1 MLFNTGSL
9 YHVAPAVHQNNPVFN
24 YSVNDLLFS
33 FCASGFL
40 RLNQLDQWCPKRR
53 RTNRKLR
60 KKVSSHWSVIYVM
73 LRLLQIIC
81 ELEVWREAFGV
92 KGDNKNIFSS
102 LMCSIRSNLYHCGQK
117 SFSTLNGQEHSG
129 SRVMI
134 SERFFSDLQYRP
146 LSVACESE
154 YCSSCEK

>member
-24 YSVNDLLFS
+24 YSVNDLL
-33 FCASGFL
+33 CYCSGFL
-40 RLNQLDQWCPKRR
+40 RLLYQRSPKRR

-81 ELEVWREAFGV
+81 ELEVWRKAFGV
-92 KGDNKNIFSS
+92 KGDNKKIFSS

-134 SERFFSDLQYRP
+134 SQRVFSDLQYRP

-154 YCSSCEK
+154 YCSSCGK

>member
-24 YSVNDLLFS
+24 YSVNDLL
-33 FCASGFL
+33 CYCSGFL
-40 RLNQLDQWCPKRR
+40 RLLYQRSPKRR

-81 ELEVWREAFGV
+81 ELEVWRKAFGV

-134 SERFFSDLQYRP
+134 SQRVFSDLQYRP

-154 YCSSCEK
+154 YCSSCGK

>member
-24 YSVNDLLFS
+24 YSVNDLL
-33 FCASGFL
+33 CYCSGLL
-40 RLNQLDQWCPKRR
+40 RLLYQRSPKRR

-92 KGDNKNIFSS
+92 KGDNKKIFSS

-134 SERFFSDLQYRP
+134 SQRVFSDLQYRP

-154 YCSSCEK
+154 YCSSCGK

>member
-9 YHVAPAVHQNNPVFN
+9 YHMAPAVHQNNPVFN
-24 YSVNDLLFS
+24 YSVNDLL
-33 FCASGFL
+33 CYCSGFL
-40 RLNQLDQWCPKRR
+40 RLLYQRSPKRR

-81 ELEVWREAFGV
+81 ELEVWRKAFGV
-92 KGDNKNIFSS
+92 KGDNKKIFSS

-154 YCSSCEK
+154 YCSSCGK

>member
-9 YHVAPAVHQNNPVFN
+9 YHMAPAVHQNNPVFN
-24 YSVNDLLFS
+24 YSVNDLL
-33 FCASGFL
+33 CYCSGFL
-40 RLNQLDQWCPKRR
+40 RLLYQRSPKRR

-92 KGDNKNIFSS
+92 KGDNKKIFSS

-134 SERFFSDLQYRP
+134 SQRVFSDLQYRP

>member
-24 YSVNDLLFS
+24 YSVNDLL
-33 FCASGFL
+33 CYCSGFL
-40 RLNQLDQWCPKRR
+40 RLLYQRSPKRR

-81 ELEVWREAFGV
+81 ELEVWRKAFGV
-92 KGDNKNIFSS
+92 KGDNKKIFSS

-134 SERFFSDLQYRP
+134 SERVFSDLQYRP

-154 YCSSCEK
+154 YCSSCGK

>member
-24 YSVNDLLFS
+24 YSVNDLL
-33 FCASGFL
+33 CYCSGFL
-40 RLNQLDQWCPKRR
+40 RLLYQRSPKRR

-60 KKVSSHWSVIYVM
+60 KKVSSHWSVIHVM

-92 KGDNKNIFSS
+92 KGDNKKIFSS
-102 LMCSIRSNLYHCGQK
+102 LMCTIRSNLYHCGQK

-134 SERFFSDLQYRP
+134 SERVFSDLQYRP

-154 YCSSCEK
+154 YCSSCGK

>member
-9 YHVAPAVHQNNPVFN
+9 YHMAPAVHQNNPVFN
-24 YSVNDLLFS
+24 YSVNDLL
-33 FCASGFL
+33 CYCSGFL
-40 RLNQLDQWCPKRR
+40 RLLYQRSPKRR

-60 KKVSSHWSVIYVM
+60 KKVSSHWSVIHVM

-92 KGDNKNIFSS
+92 KGDNKKIFSS

-134 SERFFSDLQYRP
+134 SQRFFSDLQYRP

>member
-9 YHVAPAVHQNNPVFN
+9 YHMAPAVHQNNPVFKHI
-24 YSVNDLLFS
+24 VNDLL
-33 FCASGFL
+33 CYCSGLL
-40 RLNQLDQWCPKRR
+40 RLLYQRSPKRR

-60 KKVSSHWSVIYVM
+60 KKVSSHWSVIHVM

-117 SFSTLNGQEHSG
+117 SFSTFNGQEHSG

-134 SERFFSDLQYRP
+134 SQRFFSDLQYRP

>member
-1 MLFNTGSL
+1 MKL
-9 YHVAPAVHQNNPVFN
+9 NNFKHI
-24 YSVNDLLFS
+24 VNDLL
-33 FCASGFL
+33 CYCSGFL
-40 RLNQLDQWCPKRR
+40 RLLYQRSPKRR

-92 KGDNKNIFSS
+92 KGDNKKIFSS

-134 SERFFSDLQYRP
+134 SQRVYFWFAVQASVCSMWVRILQ
-146 LSVACESE
+146 LLWKIESQIRRTWLPAIILKHA
-154 YCSSCEK
+154 S

>member
-9 YHVAPAVHQNNPVFN
+9 YHMAPAVHQNNPVFN
-24 YSVNDLLFS
+24 YSVNDLL
-33 FCASGFL
+33 CYCSGLL
-40 RLNQLDQWCPKRR
+40 RLLYQRSPKRR

-81 ELEVWREAFGV
+81 ELEVWRKAFGV
-92 KGDNKNIFSS
+92 KGDNKKIFSS

>member
-9 YHVAPAVHQNNPVFN
+9 YHMAPAVHQNNPVFN
-24 YSVNDLLFS
+24 YSVNDLL
-33 FCASGFL
+33 CYCSGFL
-40 RLNQLDQWCPKRR
+40 RLLYQRSPKRR

-81 ELEVWREAFGV
+81 ELEVWRKAFGV
-92 KGDNKNIFSS
+92 KGDNKKIFSS

-134 SERFFSDLQYRP
+134 SQRVFSDLQYRP

>member
-9 YHVAPAVHQNNPVFN
+9 YHMAPAVHQNNPVFN
-24 YSVNDLLFS
+24 YSVNDLL
-33 FCASGFL
+33 CYCSGFL
-40 RLNQLDQWCPKRR
+40 RLLYQRSPKRR

-81 ELEVWREAFGV
+81 ELEVWRKAFGV
-92 KGDNKNIFSS
+92 KGDNKKIFSS

-134 SERFFSDLQYRP
+134 SQRVFSDLQYRP

-154 YCSSCEK
+154 YCSSCGK

>member
-24 YSVNDLLFS
+24 YSVNDLL
-33 FCASGFL
+33 CYCSGFL
-40 RLNQLDQWCPKRR
+40 RLLYQRSPKRR

-102 LMCSIRSNLYHCGQK
+102 LLCSIRSNLYHCGQK

-134 SERFFSDLQYRP
+134 SQRFFSDLQYRP